1 MTFNDWLYEKETY
14 SLRMDRL
21 HATFAHM
28 DSHDWKELMEW
39 LEAAYRVGYLEGR
52 KENEGV
58 PF

>member
-1 MTFNDWLYEKETY
+1 MTFNDWLQEIEAW
-14 SLRMDRL
+14 SARIERL
-21 HATFAHM
+21 HSSFAHM

-39 LEAAYRVGYLEGR
+39 LEVAYRIGYLEGR